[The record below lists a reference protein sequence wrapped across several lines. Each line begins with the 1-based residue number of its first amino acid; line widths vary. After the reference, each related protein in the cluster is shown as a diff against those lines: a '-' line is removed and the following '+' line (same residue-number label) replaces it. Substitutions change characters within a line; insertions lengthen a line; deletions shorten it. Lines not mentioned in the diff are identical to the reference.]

1 MLPLCDLLE
10 WENIRLPT
18 AARVTE
24 VGGRRALRVKRV
36 QVKCVGDAGGAHT
49 QRMHLLRFH
58 ALPVVRRARIR
69 VPQHLVRADNALDV
83 RRRIVPCA
91 GLVRMVLRSV
101 IRTHHASKA
110 QVRCADLGVARTR
123 SDAEDSVRV
132 VGRAHRRRRS
142 GGHVEAL
149 GSTKRC
155 APHTCGSARGC
166 APRRCAPDPWRHA
179 RRRRSARASR
189 ECLCGHLT
197 SHRLEGRRRLDRGTP
212 RA

>member
-1 MLPLCDLLE
+1 M
-10 WENIRLPT
+10 
-18 AARVTE
+18 
-24 VGGRRALRVKRV
+24 GGRRALRIKRV

-58 ALPVVRRARIR
+58 ALPVVRRTRVR

-101 IRTHHASKA
+101 TCTHHASEA

-149 GSTKRC
+149 VLPSDACRIRADRREDALLDGVPQT
-155 APHTCGSARGC
+155 RGD
-166 APRRCAPDPWRHA
+166 AHDGVVQLV
-179 RRRRSARASR
+179 RA
-189 ECLCGHLT
+189 ENVYVVT
-197 SHRLEGRRRLDRGTP
+197 
-212 RA
+212 